1 LSKVNLPSAP
11 RWGRLLSFFG
21 HERMKTKL
29 QRSDGT
35 RSFIRICLFFLP
47 YLTVMFLSS
56 CQATAPGDVETK
68 LAAEA
73 KKMKIGGKDWKN
85 PTADTVAVV
94 QTGMEHFQHHCQ
106 VCHGLDGHGTGVPFA
121 TKMSPP
127 VLDLSYK
134 DVQQYSDGQLK
145 WITENGIRFSGMPGW
160 KGELEDDE
168 MWSIVRFLRHLPE
181 KGSQGIPA
189 VYKEGEEEHKEMT
202 QSPQQQSEPGHK
214 HPHQ

>member
-1 LSKVNLPSAP
+1 V
-11 RWGRLLSFFG
+11 FG
-21 HERMKTKL
+21 HEGVKAKL
-29 QRSDGT
+29 RCFGGRHGLISAV
-35 RSFIRICLFFLP
+35 LFLLL
-47 YLTVMFLSS
+47 YLAVMLLSS

-73 KKMKIGGKDWKN
+73 KKMKIGGKDWQN
-85 PTADTVAVV
+85 PTADSAAVV

-121 TKMSPP
+121 AKMSPP
-127 VLDLSYK
+127 ALDLGDK
-134 DVQQYSDGQLK
+134 DVQQYTDGQLK
-145 WITENGIRFSGMPGW
+145 WILENGIRFSGMPGW

-189 VYKEGEEEHKEMT
+189 VYKEGEEEHHEMT
-202 QSPQQQSEPGHK
+202 QSPEQPKHE
-214 HPHQ
+214 HPHK